1 MAKPLRLFIRPPYVG
16 TGGAPAAWTLVHG
29 YGPEPA
35 PSTTVH
41 THALLRTTGDG
52 VLLAAADGK
61 LSVRPPGAAALPP
74 TEEVVAP
81 GDTEPLPPT
90 VTLYLHLSPTI
101 AQQAAFRARA
111 QEAGGLEG
119 FAYLNVATDS
129 LEAQLDDLLDVSG
142 PPPGLARVE
151 VLDLLVRGS
160 LDVTVTAGHA
170 IGQASTQGAPAG
182 SRQAGFTALGGLSP
196 VDPSF
201 IYDHMREFVEEGQPV
216 LDSFLVLAPKRWP
229 AIDPAL
235 TTDQAIQATTR
246 AVFSMAVLGELKR
259 SRNLTHTQWRQVGD
273 HQKALYRQMLLAR
286 TGHAPAG
293 STAPHFEFND
303 LDWANLFQ
311 LEAITEFYANF
322 DDPWAAGA
330 APREPTVPGP
340 PPGPNPDYIRVD
352 FLDPEGTAATAA
364 ANVITLDGT
373 ADLNRVRANKDL
385 LFLETDTARPNRHYK
400 ITAVN
405 VAHRTVTL
413 QGTPTL
419 TGGTS
424 AWRISLRPVVVGIDA
439 LGGRLSGAGATV
451 AAAPATN
458 TLSLD
463 GTPNLRRVNPQFDT
477 VYLPGDRARPKRT
490 YRITA
495 RDFTNHTVTL
505 DGQPDFGGG
514 ASAWHIPAGLS
525 GELPAM
531 PYTLGPANPPTNAAQ
546 ALRYYDHFDAVM
558 FVVHNGAVHAQV
570 RFSTYTSRNYAAG
583 SGSLSSVRGN
593 RRYDIV
599 SYRSGSSAFRNFCF
613 KVTDPSAAYDGVR
626 EGRYYFTTPV
636 TEDRVAAPAN
646 PADPGNGKTE
656 IRIHDAHDT
665 GNGSGSAGCITSP
678 FYFTL
683 RDHLIDRQ
691 QVDHE
696 ALNGPGTQDAQLAQ
710 LHGLGRQQ
718 TQNAW
723 TNNSVA
729 NWPNKIFGT
738 LWVIRPDERPL

>member
-1 MAKPLRLFIRPPYVG
+1 MAKPLRLFIRPPYIDDG
-16 TGGAPAAWTLVHG
+16 TPAAWTRVHS

-41 THALLRTTGDG
+41 THTLLRTTGDG

-61 LSVRPPGAAALPP
+61 LSVLPPGAAALPP
-74 TEEVVAP
+74 NEEVVAP
-81 GDTEPLPPT
+81 DDTEPLPPT
-90 VTLYLHLSPTI
+90 VTLYLHLSPTV
-101 AQQAAFRARA
+101 AQEAAFRARA
-111 QEAGGLEG
+111 QEAGGLDG
-119 FAYLNVATDS
+119 FAYLNVETDS
-129 LEAQLDDLLDVSG
+129 LLTQLDDLLDVDS
-142 PPPGLARVE
+142 PPPGLVRVE
-151 VLDLLVRGS
+151 MVSLMVRGVLDIP
-160 LDVTVTAGHA
+160 VTAGHA
-170 IGQASTQGAPAG
+170 IGQASTHGAPAG
-182 SRQAGFTALGGLSP
+182 SRQAGFTALSQRSP

-201 IYDHMREFVEEGQPV
+201 VYDHMRAFLEDAQPV
-216 LDSFLVLAPKRWP
+216 LDAFLVLAPKRWP
-229 AIDPAL
+229 AIDPGL

-246 AVFSMAVLGELKR
+246 AVFSMAVLDELKR
-259 SRNLTHTQWRQVGD
+259 SRSLTYAQWRQVGD
-273 HQKALYRQMLLAR
+273 NQKALYRQMLLAR

-311 LEAITEFYANF
+311 LEAITEFYAHF

-330 APREPTVPGP
+330 VPLEPTLPGP
-340 PPGPNPDYIRVD
+340 PPTPNPNFVPVD

-364 ANVITLDGT
+364 GNVITLDGT

-400 ITAVN
+400 ITSVN
-405 VAHRTVTL
+405 VANRTVRL

-439 LGGRLSGAGATV
+439 LGGRLSGSAATV
-451 AAAPATN
+451 AAAPATE
-458 TLSLD
+458 TVSLD
-463 GTPNLRRVNPQFDT
+463 GTPNLRRVNPNFDT
-477 VYLPGDRARPKRT
+477 IYFPSDQARPKRT
-490 YRITA
+490 YRIIA
-495 RDFTNHTVTL
+495 RDYTNHTVTL

-514 ASAWHIPAGLS
+514 TSAWHIPAGLS
-525 GELPAM
+525 GEPPAM
-531 PYTLGPANPPTNAAQ
+531 TYNLGPANPPTNAAL
-546 ALRYYDHFDAVM
+546 ALRYYDHFDATM
-558 FVVHNGAVHAQV
+558 FVVHNGAVHGKV

-593 RRYDIV
+593 RRYDIS
-599 SYRSGSSAFRNFCF
+599 SYRSGGSEFRNFCF
-613 KVTDPSAAYDGVR
+613 KVTDPNAAYDGVR

-636 TEDRVAAPAN
+636 TEDRVAPPAN

-678 FYFTL
+678 DYFTL
-683 RDHLIDRQ
+683 RDYLIDRQ

-710 LHGLGRQQ
+710 LNGLGRQA
-718 TQNAW
+718 THNAW
-723 TNNSVA
+723 NNNLA
-729 NWPNKIFGT
+729 PNWTGKISGT